1 MDIVDHMT
9 TSQRFSEMSDALCRK
24 LGGFFNVTD
33 EVRRLLHQLCDE
45 IVEFHPGQSIVAW
58 EEPYSSIHL
67 VESGWVFRSKTL
79 DSGARQIV
87 NVVVAGDFVGLNALL
102 FPDSDF
108 DHECKTAV
116 TAFRIPLQ
124 RMREA
129 LHSTPELTSAL
140 FWANAHEESMLAERI
155 VSLGR
160 RSATA
165 RAAHVL
171 AEFLARMEIV
181 DGNHG
186 MSELAIPISQE
197 DFSDILGISVVHMNK
212 VLRRL
217 ERDEVISFRK
227 GVLMVFDREELER
240 IAGFDNGYLHFTRR
254 NSRRRT
260 QSLMKL

>member
-1 MDIVDHMT
+1 MTVDHMP

-24 LGGFFNVTD
+24 LGGFFDVSHD
-33 EVRRLLHQLCDE
+33 VRHMLSSLCDE
-45 IVEFHPGQSIVAW
+45 IEEFAPGQALVRR
-58 EEPYSSIHL
+58 EERYSSVYL
-67 VESGWVFRSKTL
+67 VETGWVFRSKTL
-79 DSGARQIV
+79 DNGARQIV
-87 NVVVAGDFVGLNALL
+87 NVAVAGDFVGLNALL
-102 FPDSDF
+102 FPESDF

-116 TAFRIPLQ
+116 TAFRIPPARLK
-124 RMREA
+124 EA
-129 LHSTPELTSAL
+129 LTSAPELTPAL

-181 DGNHG
+181 DGNE
-186 MSELAIPISQE
+186 SVSQLAIPISQE

-217 ERDEVISFRK
+217 EKDGVISFRK
-227 GVLMVFDREELER
+227 GVLMVYDRAALER
-240 IAGFDNGYLHFTRR
+240 VAGFEEGYLHFTRR
-254 NSRRRT
+254 RR
-260 QSLMKL
+260 LLL